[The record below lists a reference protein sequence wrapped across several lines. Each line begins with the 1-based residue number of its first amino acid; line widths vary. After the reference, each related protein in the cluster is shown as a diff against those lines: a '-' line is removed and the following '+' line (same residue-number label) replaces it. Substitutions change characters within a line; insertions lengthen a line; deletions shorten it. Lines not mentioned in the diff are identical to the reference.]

1 MHSAAAAARRDVPA
15 RILSAVVNSPC
26 LQGVSMAKKKSLP
39 VYALAFC
46 LFLGGVGYLVWAGLS
61 ENSGYFLN
69 VSEALAMPGQE
80 LKAARLFGTVAGEDI
95 SRPANGLGV
104 RFRLQDAEK
113 PGAVLWVDYSGVV
126 PDTFKPGA
134 EVIVEGGM
142 KNGDFLARSLMT
154 KCPSK
159 YQKENREA
167 PAGV

>member
-1 MHSAAAAARRDVPA
+1 
-15 RILSAVVNSPC
+15 
-26 LQGVSMAKKKSLP
+26 MAKKKSLP

-46 LFLGGVGYLVWAGLS
+46 LFLGGVGYMVWAG
-61 ENSGYFLN
+61 
-69 VSEALAMPGQE
+69 
-80 LKAARLFGTVAGEDI
+80 LFGTVAGEDI